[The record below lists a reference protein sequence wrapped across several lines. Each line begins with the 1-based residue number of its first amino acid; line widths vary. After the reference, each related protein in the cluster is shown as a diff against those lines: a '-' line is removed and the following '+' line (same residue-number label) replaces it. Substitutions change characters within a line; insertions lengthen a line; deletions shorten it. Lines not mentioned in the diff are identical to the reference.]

1 MFTDLLTTLV
11 KQVRVSDLLALKDI
25 PPPPPHPI
33 GPLPQGRLEEI
44 QAVFLATYAPAFDKF
59 LETRWFQEKALT
71 HLMANAQLM
80 AEYSAL
86 IDAFN
91 DRNLH
96 DPNVI
101 ARLESF
107 EASVLWSTITLCR
120 QVTGVSNGHQGQDYD
135 LMVASSRFT
144 VIEALITGDH
154 LDSNPLAQFP
164 PRQPPA
170 NPPTLPDQ
178 LAQRS
183 LEFWGTVG
191 HFLTLHDN
199 EASSAKELDD
209 TLGRTRTL
217 LDTFENRDVIYS
229 IAIARHVGQ
238 RWADFPNSFPQP
250 ITTNEKDA
258 GAKLFVAQKFL
269 EQEASG
275 KGTTQVI
282 KRICGMVVR
291 SWHISR
297 V

>member
-1 MFTDLLTTLV
+1 MVFLIILV
-11 KQVRVSDLLALKDI
+11 KQVRISDLLALKGI
-25 PPPPPHPI
+25 APPPPHPV

-91 DRNLH
+91 DRNIH

-107 EASVLWSTITLCR
+107 EASVVWSTVTLCR
-120 QVTGVSNGHQGQDYD
+120 QVTGVLNGSQGQDYD
-135 LMVASSRFT
+135 LMVASSRLN

-154 LDSNPLAQFP
+154 LDTNPLAQFP
-164 PRQPPA
+164 PPPA
-170 NPPTLPDQ
+170 NSPNLPDQ

-183 LEFWGTVG
+183 FEFWSAVG

-209 TLGRTRTL
+209 TLARTRTL

-229 IAIARHVGQ
+229 IAIARHLGQ
-238 RWADFPNSFPQP
+238 RWADFPHRIPQP
-250 ITTNEKDA
+250 ITTSEKDA
-258 GAKLFVAQKFL
+258 GAKLYVAQKFL

-282 KRICGMVVR
+282 KRICGMAVR

-297 V
+297 E

>member
-1 MFTDLLTTLV
+1 
-11 KQVRVSDLLALKDI
+11 
-25 PPPPPHPI
+25 
-33 GPLPQGRLEEI
+33 
-44 QAVFLATYAPAFDKF
+44 
-59 LETRWFQEKALT
+59 
-71 HLMANAQLM
+71 MANPQLM

-107 EASVLWSTITLCR
+107 EASVIWSTIILCR
-120 QVTGVSNGHQGQDYD
+120 QVSGVSNGSQGQNYD
-135 LMVASSRFT
+135 LMIAASRLS

-154 LDSNPLAQFP
+154 LDTNPLAQFP
-164 PRQPPA
+164 PPPA
-170 NPPTLPDQ
+170 NSTTLPDK

-183 LEFWGTVG
+183 FEFWSTVG

-209 TLGRTRTL
+209 TLARARTV

-229 IAIARHVGQ
+229 IAIARHLGQ
-238 RWADFPNSFPQP
+238 RWADFPHSFPQP
-250 ITTNEKDA
+250 ITTSEKDA
-258 GAKLFVAQKFL
+258 GAKLYVAQKFL

-275 KGTTQVI
+275 QGTTQVI

-291 SWHISR
+291 SWYISR
-297 V
+297 E